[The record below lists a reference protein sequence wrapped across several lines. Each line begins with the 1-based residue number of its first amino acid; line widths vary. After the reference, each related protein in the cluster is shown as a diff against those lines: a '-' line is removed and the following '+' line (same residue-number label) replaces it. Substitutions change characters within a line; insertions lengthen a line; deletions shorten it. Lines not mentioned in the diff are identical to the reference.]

1 MRTLAK
7 LTRFLAVL
15 SPKRLRFLVLKGC
28 SRSSIIY
35 VVQCCRARMAVSMVI
50 LAVCS
55 SALVSVVF
63 ADAHEWRLIGI
74 ETATKITALAI
85 DPTTP
90 STIYAVA
97 FGKVFKTVDGGASWL
112 KVDTGVPISI
122 EITALAIDPKT
133 PSTLYAGA
141 KHRPEIEGIGAVY
154 KSIDGGKSWNEISGD
169 QSMAPISALAIDPT
183 TPSTLFSGTD
193 QPEYDIDDKSIYKS
207 TDGSESWS
215 KTGPTYQAV
224 LAIVIDPTS
233 PSTLYVATGSG
244 EVIKST
250 DGGEHWRRS
259 IVRGSSPFEIH
270 ALAIDPMDPS
280 TLYAGA
286 YREVY
291 KSTDGSETWRPLKL
305 EANYSSFVSLA
316 IDPNTPSVLYA
327 GNTDRGVYESRDGG
341 ESWHR
346 FNAGFPARGVYA
358 LAIAPTAPFMLY
370 AGTSKGVWAIERTM
384 TSAPK

>member
-7 LTRFLAVL
+7 LTGILAVL
-15 SPKRLRFLVLKGC
+15 SPKRLRFLVLKGR
-28 SRSSIIY
+28 SRSSIIN
-35 VVQCCRARMAVSMVI
+35 VLQRCRARMAVSMVI

-55 SALVSVVF
+55 SAPVGVAF

-74 ETATKITALAI
+74 ESATKITALAI

-97 FGKVFKTVDGGASWL
+97 FRKVFKTVDGGANWL
-112 KVDTGVPISI
+112 KIDTGVPIGI

-141 KHRPEIEGIGAVY
+141 KHHEMEDIGAVY

-169 QSMAPISALAIDPT
+169 RSLAPISALAIDPT

-193 QPEYDIDDKSIYKS
+193 QPEYDIEYKSIYKS
-207 TDGSESWS
+207 TDGSESWR
-215 KTGPTYQAV
+215 KTGPAYEAV

-259 IVRGSSPFEIH
+259 IVRGSSPSEIH
-270 ALAIDPMDPS
+270 ALAIDPMNPS

-286 YREVY
+286 YTEVY
-291 KSTDGSETWRPLKL
+291 KSTDGGETWRSLKL
-305 EANYSSFVSLA
+305 LEIYSSFVSLA
-316 IDPNTPSVLYA
+316 IDPKTPSVLYA
-327 GNTDRGVYESRDGG
+327 GNTDTGVYESTDGG
-341 ESWHR
+341 ESWHP
-346 FNAGFPARGVYA
+346 FNAGLRARGVYA

-370 AGTSKGVWAIERTM
+370 AGTTKGVWAIERTM
-384 TSAPK
+384 PSAK